1 MIIGLTG
8 GIASGKT
15 LCSDW
20 LAARSIAVIDADI
33 IAREVVA
40 NGSPLLQELAD
51 VFGRDILT
59 ADGDLNRGVLRVR
72 AFIDDAARNRLNAI
86 MQPAI
91 RHRLLQQLQAAPP
104 EPYRLLSAPLL
115 LENGLDVLCDLILVV
130 DVSAA
135 TQLSR
140 GCQRDR
146 QRRDAITAIIA
157 AQISREERLRRAN
170 FIVNNE
176 SGIPATYRQ
185 LAALHQRFLGWAQQH
200 DF

>member
-20 LAARSIAVIDADI
+20 FAARSVAVIDADI

-91 RHRLLQQLQAAPP
+91 RHRLLQQLQTAPP

-115 LENGLDVLCDLILVV
+115 LENGLDVLCDLVLVV

-135 TQLSR
+135 TQLLR
-140 GCQRDR
+140 GSQRDQ
-146 QRRDAITAIIA
+146 QRRDAIAAIIA

-200 DF
+200 DL